1 MRIQETGV
9 NAMGGQV
16 QLGAEAWS
24 HNGTLTSG
32 VLVIHGFTGNPSS
45 VRELAE
51 RFAAGGFHVEV
62 PRLSGH
68 GTVIEDMMPTRWSDW
83 SADVEAAYKVLSSR
97 CSQVIVAGLS
107 MGGALTLWLA
117 ALHPEIAGIICI
129 NPVAQGRTAEEIAF
143 LEVII
148 ESGEESLPGIGSD
161 ISDTQVVENSYAS
174 TPLRAAYSMYV
185 DGAAP
190 LAEHYPKMVMP
201 MLLINSVQDHV
212 VEPTQSDFLVAHYA
226 GKVERVMLEKSFHVA
241 TQDVE
246 KETVMSRSVTFAKQV
261 LGA

>member
-1 MRIQETGV
+1 M
-9 NAMGGQV
+9 NSKV
-16 QLGAEAWS
+16 QAGAEAWS
-24 HNGTLTSG
+24 HSGSRSTG

-51 RFAAGGFHVEV
+51 RFAAEGFHVEV
-62 PRLSGH
+62 PRLTGH

-97 CSQVIVAGLS
+97 CKQVVVAGLS

-117 ALHPEIAGIICI
+117 AHHPEIAGIICI

-143 LEVII
+143 LDVIV
-148 ESGEESLPGIGSD
+148 ESGEELLPSIGSD
-161 ISDTQVVENSYAS
+161 ISDPQVVENSYAG

-190 LAEHYPKMVMP
+190 LAEHYPTMVMP

-212 VEPTQSDFLVAHYA
+212 VEPTQSDFLVAHFA
-226 GKVERVMLEKSFHVA
+226 GKIERVMLEKSFHVA

-246 KETVMSRSVTFAKQV
+246 KETVMSRSVEFAKQI
-261 LGA
+261 LKA

>member
-1 MRIQETGV
+1 MQLRETGV

-16 QLGAEAWS
+16 QSGAEAWS

-51 RFAAGGFHVEV
+51 RFADGGFHVEV
-62 PRLSGH
+62 PRLTGH
-68 GTVIEDMMPTRWSDW
+68 GTVIEDMVPTRWSDW
-83 SADVEAAYKVLSSR
+83 SADVEAAYKDLSSR
-97 CSQVIVAGLS
+97 CKQVVVAGQS

-117 ALHPEIAGIICI
+117 ARHPEIAGIVCI

-143 LEVII
+143 LDVII
-148 ESGEESLPGIGSD
+148 ESGEELLPGVGND
-161 ISDTQVVENSYAS
+161 IADTEVTENVYAG
-174 TPLRAAYSMYV
+174 TPLQAAYSMYV
-185 DGAAP
+185 EGVAP
-190 LAEHYPKMVMP
+190 LAEHYPKMMMP

-246 KETVMSRSVTFAKQV
+246 KETVMSRSVVFAKQV
-261 LGA
+261 LSA